1 MDPNHPSMPVP
12 PSENPKPPD
21 PNAPSST
28 AAQQPQPP
36 PRSPPPPP
44 DNMSQPSQRYLSSP
58 SRTSELAPS
67 APSTLRTPTDA
78 PPSPEPTTPL
88 DLDPVSEL
96 EAPTTSPTTS
106 QIPISLMSARSGVPG
121 VPYDSPRTASQ
132 SPAATPSPVLAESD
146 TLAFPAG
153 GSGQWSGAAD
163 GISDSDCDKS
173 GPLLTIGFVITSPS
187 LLQRLGA
194 SKEFIRLVQEGRY
207 QEAADHQKIRSI
219 RATHEAGTLSQAQDG
234 NASSKAQAPAF
245 KAPGDK

>member
-1 MDPNHPSMPVP
+1 
-12 PSENPKPPD
+12 
-21 PNAPSST
+21 
-28 AAQQPQPP
+28 
-36 PRSPPPPP
+36 
-44 DNMSQPSQRYLSSP
+44 
-58 SRTSELAPS
+58 
-67 APSTLRTPTDA
+67 
-78 PPSPEPTTPL
+78 
-88 DLDPVSEL
+88 
-96 EAPTTSPTTS
+96 
-106 QIPISLMSARSGVPG
+106 MSARSGVPG